1 MSENAPSNEF
11 LSAINA
17 WKVALLDLTGRN
29 QLLFLKDYKYQIDL
43 DKFNDEDGNNFQ
55 TEKFINDL
63 IKNSEDDQ
71 FEIAPIDYFIEDPTE
86 EVIAENKDNVDKA
99 ENQNVESERLDNI
112 IQILNEYG
120 FDNNIFDSEIIQTGY
135 KNALKIFID
144 SGHSNNIEKWE
155 VENISKL
162 IEEAKRIIKDMN
174 DNNEEDPKKN
184 ISDLEEI
191 RDLLNRMRD
200 DDS

>member
-63 IKNSEDDQ
+63 MKNSEDDQ
-71 FEIAPIDYFIEDPTE
+71 FEIAPMDYFIEDPTE
-86 EVIAENKDNVDKA
+86 EVIVENKDDVDKA

-144 SGHSNNIEKWE
+144 SGHSKNIEKWE

-162 IEEAKRIIKDMN
+162 IEEAKRIIKDMK

-191 RDLLNRMRD
+191 RDLLNRLRD

>member
-1 MSENAPSNEF
+1 VSENAPSNEF

-63 IKNSEDDQ
+63 MKNSEDDQ
-71 FEIAPIDYFIEDPTE
+71 FEIAPMDYFIEDPTE
-86 EVIAENKDNVDKA
+86 EVIVENKDDVDKA

-144 SGHSNNIEKWE
+144 SGHSKNIEKWE

-162 IEEAKRIIKDMN
+162 IEEAKRIIKDMK

-191 RDLLNRMRD
+191 RDLLNRLRD

>member
-63 IKNSEDDQ
+63 MKNSEDDQ
-71 FEIAPIDYFIEDPTE
+71 FEIAPMDYFIEDPTE
-86 EVIAENKDNVDKA
+86 EVIVENKDDVDKT

-144 SGHSNNIEKWE
+144 SGHSKNIEKWE

-162 IEEAKRIIKDMN
+162 IEEAKRIIKDMK

-191 RDLLNRMRD
+191 RDLLNRLRD

>member
-1 MSENAPSNEF
+1 MSETTPSNE
-11 LSAINA
+11 LLNAINA

-63 IKNSEDDQ
+63 MKNSEDDQ
-71 FEIAPIDYFIEDPTE
+71 FEIAPMDYFIEDPTE
-86 EVIAENKDNVDKA
+86 EVIVENKDDVDKA

-144 SGHSNNIEKWE
+144 SGHSKNIEKWE

-162 IEEAKRIIKDMN
+162 IEEAKRIIQDMK

-191 RDLLNRMRD
+191 RDLLNKLRN

>member
-63 IKNSEDDQ
+63 MKNSEDDQ
-71 FEIAPIDYFIEDPTE
+71 FEIAPMDYFIEDPTE
-86 EVIAENKDNVDKA
+86 EVIVENKDDVDKT

-144 SGHSNNIEKWE
+144 SGHSKNIEKWE

-162 IEEAKRIIKDMN
+162 IEEAKRIIQDMK

-191 RDLLNRMRD
+191 RDLLNKLRN